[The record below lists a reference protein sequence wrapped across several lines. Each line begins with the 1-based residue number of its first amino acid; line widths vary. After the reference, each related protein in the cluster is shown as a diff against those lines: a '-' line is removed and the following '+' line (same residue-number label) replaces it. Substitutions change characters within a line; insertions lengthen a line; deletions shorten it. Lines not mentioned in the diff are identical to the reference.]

1 MDRTGPFTDGG
12 DFGVG
17 QFRAL
22 GLGLVVAELVSR
34 PSLPHLHHQGELLL
48 FCFLMYKYSICM
60 YTSVLEEG
68 IR

>member
-1 MDRTGPFTDGG
+1 M
-12 DFGVG
+12 G

-34 PSLPHLHHQGELLL
+34 PSLPHLHHQGELL